1 MVSVG
6 MLKLLVATADYSRG
20 QQLGSIATGEAV
32 TMTNA
37 FSFTEARI
45 RKLPSAPEGCAA
57 KVLDGRTEPD
67 L

>member
-1 MVSVG
+1 
-6 MLKLLVATADYSRG
+6 
-20 QQLGSIATGEAV
+20 
-32 TMTNA
+32 MTNA

-45 RKLPSAPEGCAA
+45 RKLPSAPEGSAA

>member
-1 MVSVG
+1 
-6 MLKLLVATADYSRG
+6 
-20 QQLGSIATGEAV
+20 
-32 TMTNA
+32 MTNA

-45 RKLPSAPEGCAA
+45 RKLPSAPESSAA